1 MILVGGNDTSFQRPA
16 PVFVPEHRTL
26 STKKSRGTPKFAPPP
41 KAPVKSCPV
50 TRIFPRISDYDRPQP
65 VSFRDD
71 SDTSFIVQSPLYS
84 AEKTALYFEQCYT
97 IEEKLGVGS
106 FGEVYRVRSKED
118 GRQYACKRTL
128 LRFRGEGD
136 RRRRMEEVQKHEKL
150 PKHKN
155 CVEFYRAWEERQHL
169 YLLTEVCRT
178 SLADMAEDRHDLPE
192 SVVWDYLVD
201 LLQGVSHL
209 HKHHLVHMDIKPENI
224 FIGYDGLCKLGD
236 FGLVIETSQG
246 PVKEAMEGDPKYLAP
261 EVMNL
266 QFGASADIFSL
277 GMTVLELATDLDLP
291 KQGDMW
297 QSLRQGKLPPVANS
311 LSSDLQAVLTE
322 LLRPDPSERLTAD
335 QALNLPI
342 IRHILFRKRVKDI
355 FRISLMKAKGF
366 LLRIWLYVMS
376 FFAFVALPITRLRK
390 RRRSSGD
397 SPNKSRMNNSD
408 SDFTMGFSDEEG
420 LDDHSLAQPLS
431 DISTSSSETNQFLS
445 NKRFGN
451 STPISSLFKKR
462 PDFFE
467 GSPSIRNSCN
477 ASPRIDDSPTFIRRR
492 ITLPRAGRPFNQR
505 LNESTSFNSSMANT
519 PSPHR
524 NVVEQEEPAQPL
536 NLTSRNLIDLFNA
549 AESDEE

>member
-1 MILVGGNDTSFQRPA
+1 M
-16 PVFVPEHRTL
+16 
-26 STKKSRGTPKFAPPP
+26 
-41 KAPVKSCPV
+41 
-50 TRIFPRISDYDRPQP
+50 
-65 VSFRDD
+65 
-71 SDTSFIVQSPLYS
+71 
-84 AEKTALYFEQCYT
+84 
-97 IEEKLGVGS
+97 
-106 FGEVYRVRSKED
+106 
-118 GRQYACKRTL
+118 
-128 LRFRGEGD
+128 
-136 RRRRMEEVQKHEKL
+136 
-150 PKHKN
+150 
-155 CVEFYRAWEERQHL
+155 
-169 YLLTEVCRT
+169 
-178 SLADMAEDRHDLPE
+178 
-192 SVVWDYLVD
+192 
-201 LLQGVSHL
+201 
-209 HKHHLVHMDIKPENI
+209 
-224 FIGYDGLCKLGD
+224 
-236 FGLVIETSQG
+236 G

-297 QSLRQGKLPPVANS
+297 QSLRQGKLPPVAYS
-311 LSSDLQAVLTE
+311 LSSDLQAVLTG

-335 QALNLPI
+335 QALSLPV
-342 IRHILFRKRVKDI
+342 IRRILLRKRVKDI

-445 NKRFGN
+445 NKGFGN
-451 STPISSLFKKR
+451 STPIISHFKKR

-492 ITLPRAGRPFNQR
+492 ITLPRTGRPFTQR

>member
-1 MILVGGNDTSFQRPA
+1 
-16 PVFVPEHRTL
+16 
-26 STKKSRGTPKFAPPP
+26 
-41 KAPVKSCPV
+41 
-50 TRIFPRISDYDRPQP
+50 
-65 VSFRDD
+65 
-71 SDTSFIVQSPLYS
+71 
-84 AEKTALYFEQCYT
+84 
-97 IEEKLGVGS
+97 
-106 FGEVYRVRSKED
+106 
-118 GRQYACKRTL
+118 
-128 LRFRGEGD
+128 
-136 RRRRMEEVQKHEKL
+136 MEEVQKHEKL

-297 QSLRQGKLPPVANS
+297 QSLRQGKLPPVAYS
-311 LSSDLQAVLTE
+311 LSSDLQAVLTG

-335 QALNLPI
+335 QALSLPV
-342 IRHILFRKRVKDI
+342 IRRILLRKRVKDI

-445 NKRFGN
+445 NKGFGN
-451 STPISSLFKKR
+451 STPIISHFKKR

-492 ITLPRAGRPFNQR
+492 ITLPRTGRPFTQR